1 MFPEDLREK
10 FELFISGLESEKNE
24 LVNDKEEII
33 RKLSDLIIDAVKKRI
48 ENKKL
53 IGIAFSGGIDSTLLA
68 FICHK
73 LNKDFKLYSVGL
85 ENSSD
90 LKYAEQIAKEFNW
103 KIDRKILSLNEAGS
117 IIKNVVNILNS
128 DDVVWIGVGS
138 VAYCVLQMAK
148 DDKVDVLLNGLGSE
162 EIFAGYE
169 RHKLRIDFKDVNEE
183 CWRGLRNLW
192 ERDMKRDFKIASE
205 FGINVK
211 CPFLDDEVIR
221 FTMRIP
227 ENFKINKEMNKIIL
241 REVAFNLGLKKEFI
255 LRKKKAAQYGSNF
268 DKALLKLAKKNGF
281 KMKKDYLLSL
291 KNEKHFRL

>member
-1 MFPEDLREK
+1 MFPENLGENFGGLILK
-10 FELFISGLESEKNE
+10 LESEKNE

-33 RKLSDLIIDAVKKRI
+33 RKLSNLIIDAVKKRI

-73 LNKDFKLYSVGL
+73 LNKGFKLYSVGL

-103 KIDRKILSLNEAGS
+103 KIERKILSLNEAES
-117 IIKNVVNILNS
+117 IIKNVVNVLNS

-138 VAYCVLQMAK
+138 VTYSVLQMAK
-148 DDKVDVLLNGLGSE
+148 KDNVDILLNGLGSE

-169 RHKLRIDFKDVNEE
+169 RHKLRIDFNDVNEE
-183 CWRGLRNLW
+183 CWRGLKNLW
-192 ERDMKRDFKIASE
+192 GRDMKRDSKIVSE

-211 CPFLDDEVIR
+211 CPFLDEEVIR
-221 FTMRIP
+221 FAMRIP
-227 ENFKINKEMNKIIL
+227 ENFKINKETSKIIL
-241 REVAFNLGLKKEFI
+241 RETAFNIGLKKELTI
-255 LRKKKAAQYGSNF
+255 RKKKAAQYGSNF
-268 DKALLKLAKKNGF
+268 DKAILKLAKSKGF
-281 KMKKDYLLSL
+281 KTKKDYLLNL
-291 KNEKHFRL
+291 KNEK